1 MNKLIIAVALSMI
14 AGQVFATGKD
24 HHGSHGSHGNNNGP
38 KNGGSTANSTSAS
51 GAFSAAGAVAGAA
64 SISGA
69 TGGASNASGGQGGAG
84 GSAAGGTAVASVG
97 AMNFS
102 FTSPAGSTGPSMSF
116 VQHDYGGMPN
126 NTPAMG
132 NSYISTSN
140 SCDGAVG
147 ASLVLPGFGGS
158 VSAAK
163 LRMMCEGRLNAQ
175 AHKALGQEAKAQ
187 LTMEVVQ
194 EYACEEDSTWAKIA
208 RKKGLCAP
216 ADETAAVAQTNPAF
230 NSK

>member
-69 TGGASNASGGQGGAG
+69 TGGTSNASGGQGGAG

-97 AMNFS
+97 AMSFN
-102 FTSPAGSTGPSMSF
+102 FTSPAGSTSPSMSF
-116 VQHDYGGMPN
+116 VQHDYSGMPN

-158 VSAAK
+158 VSAAT
-163 LRMMCEGRLNAQ
+163 LRMMCEGRLNSQ
-175 AHKALGQEAKAQ
+175 AHKALGQEDKAR

-194 EYACEEDSTWAKIA
+194 EYACEEDAKWAKIA
-208 RKKGLCAP
+208 RKKGLCEP
-216 ADETAAVAQTNPAF
+216 ADEATAIAQTNPAF